1 MKMILMSVSGRRL
14 GVVACLLSL
23 LVAAA
28 CASTGSA
35 GTLTRT
41 PGQLRIVV
49 AFYPLQF
56 VAQRVAGDHAAVS
69 DLTQPGAEPHD
80 VELTPRQVAS
90 LTTASLVI
98 YEKGF
103 QPAVDEAVRQSE
115 NPEVID
121 TTTTVPLRPLTLSG
135 DDLGHGEG
143 TGDDHAPSDDHPGL
157 DPHVWLDPTAVS
169 RIAHAVESRLVIID
183 PAHAADYAR
192 NSRMLEEDLRKL
204 DRSFRNGL
212 RHCVRTEFITT
223 HAAFGYLAERY
234 HLTQIGISGLSPDA
248 EPSPA
253 RIAEVQR
260 VAREYQLTTIFSET
274 LVSPALAEAIAGD
287 LGLRTDVLDPLEGV
301 TDQSRGTDYIS
312 IMDSNLTAFRKAG
325 GCS

>member
-23 LVAAA
+23 LAAAA